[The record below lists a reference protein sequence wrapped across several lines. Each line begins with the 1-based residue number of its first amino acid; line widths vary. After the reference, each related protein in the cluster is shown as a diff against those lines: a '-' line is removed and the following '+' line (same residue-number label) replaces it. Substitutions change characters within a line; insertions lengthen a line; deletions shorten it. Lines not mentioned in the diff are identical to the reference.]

1 MVIVAALG
9 LSGLKPAGKEAIT
22 QKIF

>member
-1 MVIVAALG
+1 MGIVAALG